1 MTNSKATK
9 KALFSSALAVIL
21 CVAMLIG
28 TTFAWF
34 TDNATANVNRIKT
47 GKLGITLEQ
56 YDESTASWVELQDD
70 ETIYF
75 KSSDTDILWEPG
87 CRYELPKLRVT
98 NDEDLAVM
106 FKIVITGIN
115 GDAVLND
122 VIDWTID
129 DFALNGTE
137 EKLLAGDS
145 KEFTIKGTMQTSAG
159 NEYQDKSIDGISIT
173 VSARQAMEE
182 NDSIDDTYD
191 RDSEYQPI
199 QRPTTPTY
207 TVTTATQLQSVLT
220 SVNATAYG
228 QVVNIGADFEL
239 QDGETW
245 TPLNMNSYTGIS
257 KLTINGN
264 NHTIKGLNDAL
275 LGYCNFGN
283 VEITIKD
290 LTLTNSTVKKTAV
303 ENNNTLG
310 IGAFIAAAD
319 STSKI
324 TLENCHLKNS
334 EVDFQAVDNNHKVT
348 AAGGLIGYA
357 SCNLDIIGCSV
368 DNTKVTANYSSAG
381 AVAGHVSATTTNT
394 TNITNAKVT
403 GCTVKGKSVD
413 KSGYVLGTAHQGTT
427 VITTND
433 CANNK
438 VFETQNSDKVY
449 GRLVGGNLTV
459 NGSSAS

>member
-1 MTNSKATK
+1 MKNSKSTK
-9 KALFSSALAVIL
+9 RALFSSALACIL
-21 CVAMLIG
+21 CVAMLVS

-34 TDNATANVNRIKT
+34 TDNATANVNRIHSGTLQVDLVDKDGSSITDT
-47 GKLGITLEQ
+47 GLSFVNA
-56 YDESTASWVELQDD
+56 DES
-70 ETIYF
+70 
-75 KSSDTDILWEPG
+75 TDILWEPG

-275 LGYCNFGN
+275 LGYCTFGN

-319 STSKI
+319 SASKI

-334 EVDFQAVDNNHKVT
+334 EVDFQATQDATGYKVT
-348 AAGGLIGYA
+348 AVGGLIGYA

-381 AVAGHVSATTTNT
+381 AIAGHVSVTNTNT

-403 GCTVKGKSVD
+403 GCTVKGESVA
-413 KSGYVLGTAHQGTT
+413 KSGYVLGTAHCGTT

-449 GRLVGGNLTV
+449 GRLVGGTLTV